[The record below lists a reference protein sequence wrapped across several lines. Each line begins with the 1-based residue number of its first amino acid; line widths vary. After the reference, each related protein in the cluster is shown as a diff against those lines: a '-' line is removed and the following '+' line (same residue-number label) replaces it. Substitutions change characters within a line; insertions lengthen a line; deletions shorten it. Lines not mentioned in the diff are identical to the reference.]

1 MKRRLEDVSWILEV
15 GVKPPISSF
24 RLAKTPVA
32 FKTLRVET
40 TDYITTVTLN
50 RPNVRNSLNVELMD
64 ELGALVEQL
73 RNEQASRAVI
83 ITGAGRVFSAGADVD
98 MLMQMGASYTPEE
111 TRAEIRKWRAT
122 FDAWQAL
129 PQVTLAA
136 VNGLAHGGGLVLALV
151 CDFRLASTRAIF
163 GLPEIKL
170 GMVLAL
176 GGTQRLTRLIGASA
190 TKEMIL
196 RGRNVSAIEAQ
207 RLGLVHRVSEPGDLM
222 GLARSWAERA
232 LNYSPRALTLAK
244 QLIDQSF
251 ERSAQ
256 ESAEAET
263 AAQVELL
270 HSPEFLERAR
280 ALRESGEI

>member
-1 MKRRLEDVSWILEV
+1 M
-15 GVKPPISSF
+15 
-24 RLAKTPVA
+24 A
-32 FKTLRVET
+32 FKTLRAET

-50 RPNVRNSLNVELMD
+50 RPSARNGMNVEMIE
-64 ELGALVEQL
+64 ELRALAEQL

-83 ITGAGRVFSAGADVD
+83 ITGAGRVFSVGADVD
-98 MLMQMGASYTPEE
+98 MLMHIGGSYTPEE

-122 FDAWQAL
+122 FDALEAL
-129 PQVTLAA
+129 PQITIAA
-136 VNGLAHGGGLVLALV
+136 VNGLAFGGGLVLALV

-176 GGTQRLTRLIGASA
+176 GGTQRLTRLIGESA
-190 TKEMIL
+190 AKEMIL

-222 GLARSWAERA
+222 GLAQSWAERA
-232 LNYSPRALTLAK
+232 VNYSPRALALAK
-244 QLIDQSF
+244 QLINESF

-256 ESAEAET
+256 ESSEAET

-270 HSPEFLERAR
+270 HSPEFLDRVR
-280 ALRESGEI
+280 TLRESGEI